1 MVVQSMKI
9 KPNIMGVKA
18 PIINVSINVSGSSLN
33 IESWKVAI

>member
-18 PIINVSINVSGSSLN
+18 PTINVSGLPLN
-33 IESWKVAI
+33 AESWKVAI